1 MSSDKFN
8 VLRRS
13 EMDYS
18 IGTFSA
24 IINLSIDTLRY
35 YEKEK
40 LILVERDAAGR
51 RRYTESDINWIL
63 FIKRLKETGMPIK
76 EIKEYAFLR
85 YKGDLTMI
93 QRLYMLEKHRL
104 WVLEEKAKWE
114 SNLSHLEEKIA
125 TYKDRIAQM
134 ENTTNM
140 SQSAHL

>member
-18 IGTFSA
+18 IGAFSA
-24 IINLSIDTLRY
+24 IVNLSIDTLRY

-40 LILVERDAAGR
+40 LILVERDASGR
-51 RRYTESDINWIL
+51 RLYTESDINWIL

-85 YKGDLTMI
+85 YKGDSTMI
-93 QRLYMLEKHRL
+93 QRLHMLEKHRL
-104 WVLEEKAKWE
+104 LVLEEKAKWE
-114 SNLSHLEEKIA
+114 SNLSHLEEKIS
-125 TYKDRIAQM
+125 TYKDRISS
-134 ENTTNM
+134 NR
-140 SQSAHL
+140 